1 MIKYKK
7 IQDNENAIEI
17 DGKVVLPFDKRFKEY
32 LKWRD
37 KNPKLEKQLV
47 EELEQETENKRLYNN
62 GAPHVMVDK
71 NGKREGRCIFYFE
84 NGQKKWEGNYKD
96 GKLNGELIQY
106 RENGDLISKEN
117 FIDAKLD
124 GKYEYYYG
132 NGCLRQ
138 SGVTR
143 NHVSHDEV
151 RSYYTTGE
159 LQTVEYFNM
168 GVRVGKYK
176 KYRLDGTLIVLGEYD
191 NNYQAGTWIYYNAHK
206 KKVREETYEH
216 SVLLKVI
223 DWDENGQKVSESI
236 KSDTGY
242 NMWRNISWYSTG
254 NKRHDINYKN
264 NKLHGSWV
272 EWYVSGQK
280 RANGNMKFGTMDGKW
295 LFYYHNEQKE
305 LECEFDFG
313 TPVGGARIYHDNGNI
328 KEEVSLK

>member
-37 KNPKLEKQLV
+37 KNPELEKQLV

-62 GAPHVMVDK
+62 GAPHVELD
-71 NGKREGRCIFYFE
+71 E
-84 NGQKKWEGNYKD
+84 NGDRQGKCLFYHENGNKKWEGNYKD

-117 FIDAKLD
+117 FIDDNLD
-124 GKYEYYYG
+124 GKYEYYYA
-132 NGCLRQ
+132 NGHLRQ

-151 RSYYTTGE
+151 RSYFPSGQIQS
-159 LQTVEYFNM
+159 LEYFNM

-176 KYRLDGTLIVLGEYD
+176 RYRLDGTLIVVGEYD
-191 NNYQAGTWIYYNAHK
+191 SNYKVGIWTYYDSDK
-206 KKVREETYEH
+206 KKVKEETYGQ

-223 DWDENGQKVSESI
+223 DWDKKGQKVTESTKI
-236 KSDTGY
+236 DTAY
-242 NMWRNISWYSTG
+242 NMWRNITWYGNG
-254 NKRHDINYKN
+254 NKKKFYTHKRLGLEGKYTEWFFSGEKRCEGLMRHDK
-264 NKLHGSWV
+264 
-272 EWYVSGQK
+272 
-280 RANGNMKFGTMDGKW
+280 MDGKW
-295 LFYYHNEQKE
+295 FFWYSNGQIA
-305 LECEFDFG
+305 LECDFDYG
-313 TPVGGARIYHDNGNI
+313 NLINKAKIYHDNGLL
-328 KEEVSLK
+328 KEEVKL